1 MRYSVTV
8 KRQEDVIPSGHS
20 SRTSAV
26 DPDPLG
32 RGSYVSVVSRRTGLT
47 LDEARFR
54 AHDAVFR
61 SEARQGKGL
70 MLDSFDKFYP
80 ECETLPEAGGTVG
93 PLPDGKLIV
102 VEREGMG

>member
-8 KRQEDVIPSGHS
+8 KRQEDVIPPGHS

-26 DPDPLG
+26 DPGPLG
-32 RGSYVSVVSRRTGLT
+32 RGSCVSIVSRRPGLT
-47 LDEARFR
+47 LDEANDLVMAMVREK
-54 AHDAVFR
+54 ATVVMGDTYVQAVNAIE
-61 SEARQGKGL
+61 S
-70 MLDSFDKFYP
+70 
-80 ECETLPEAGGTVG
+80 GGTVG